1 MYTAKDIRN
10 LALLG
15 HGGDGKS
22 ALCESMLYVTK
33 AITRLGKRADGTT
46 VSDFDDEEKK
56 RQYSIKTSVIPV
68 EFGGCKLNVLD
79 NPGYFDFAAEI
90 VQSLRVADAGLICL
104 TAKSGIAVG
113 TEKGWKSLA
122 DAGLPAMF
130 YVSKLDEEH
139 ANFFNTFDSLRDIFG
154 ASVIPFTFPILHGE
168 EAVGVVDLVSKKA
181 YDVSG
186 KEIALPAEA
195 EEKIEEYMA
204 ELNEQVAETDEALM
218 EKFFMEEPFT
228 EEELLKGIKEGIRQ
242 RSVTPVF
249 CGCAMNGLGTA
260 ALLDNLVRFAPSPL
274 EGKPAVRVD
283 EEGKESEF
291 PLNPDGPATAFV
303 FNTVA
308 DQYGKNSYFKVLS
321 GNIEDTMTVV
331 NARTGD
337 NEKLG
342 NTFFPK
348 GKDNAKT
355 AKVCCGDIGVFTKLA
370 SVRTGDTLCQPGKL
384 VTIKPMTYAEPC
396 YRMAIYAKTKGQEDK
411 VAAGLVKLNEEGIR
425 QRSVTPV
432 FCGCAMNGLGTA
444 ALLDNLV
451 RFAPSPLEGK
461 PAVRVD
467 EEGKESEFP
476 LNPDGPATAFVFN
489 TVADQYGKNSY
500 FKVLSGNIEDT
511 MTVVN
516 ARTGDNEK
524 LGNTFFP
531 KGKDNAKTAK
541 VCCGD
546 IGVFTKLAS
555 VRTGDT
561 LCQPGKLVTI
571 KPMTYAEPCYRM
583 AIYAKTKGQEDKVA
597 AGLVKL
603 NEEDASFTYGND
615 PETKE
620 MIIAG
625 VCDIHLSVII
635 AKLLSKYK
643 VEAELRPA
651 KIAYRETIKKKVE
664 IHGRHKKQSGGH
676 GQFGDVYIRFEP
688 QSESEDMIFAD
699 ETVGGCVP
707 KNFIPSVEKGLRNCI
722 GKGVLAGYP
731 VVFLKS
737 TLYFGS
743 YHPVDSSDM
752 AFQTAA
758 GIAYK
763 EGLPTAGPTLLE
775 PIGEL
780 KVFIPDAN
788 MGDIIGDL
796 NKRRGRVM
804 GMNPDPDNRG
814 WQIVEAEVP
823 MGEMSSYA
831 IDLRSMSQGR
841 GSYSLKFVRY
851 EEVPQINQA
860 KIIEDAKK
868 ADEE

>member
-228 EEELLKGIKEGIRQ
+228 EEELLKGIKDGIRQ

-291 PLNPDGPATAFV
+291 PLNPDGPV
-303 FNTVA
+303 
-308 DQYGKNSYFKVLS
+308 
-321 GNIEDTMTVV
+321 
-331 NARTGD
+331 
-337 NEKLG
+337 
-342 NTFFPK
+342 
-348 GKDNAKT
+348 
-355 AKVCCGDIGVFTKLA
+355 
-370 SVRTGDTLCQPGKL
+370 
-384 VTIKPMTYAEPC
+384 
-396 YRMAIYAKTKGQEDK
+396 
-411 VAAGLVKLNEEGIR
+411 
-425 QRSVTPV
+425 
-432 FCGCAMNGLGTA
+432 
-444 ALLDNLV
+444 
-451 RFAPSPLEGK
+451 
-461 PAVRVD
+461 
-467 EEGKESEFP
+467 
-476 LNPDGPATAFVFN
+476 TAFVFN

-722 GKGVLAGYP
+722 GKRVLAGYP

-743 YHPVDSSDM
+743 CHPVDSSDM

>member
-10 LALLG
+10 IALLG

-22 ALCESMLYVTK
+22 ALCESMLFNTK

-68 EFGGCKLNVLD
+68 EYKGSKINVLD
-79 NPGYFDFAAEI
+79 NPGYFDFAAEV

-104 TAKSGIAVG
+104 SAKSGIVVG

-122 DAGLPAMF
+122 DANLPAMF

-139 ANFFNTFDSLRDIFG
+139 ANYFAVLDALRDTFG
-154 ASVIPFTFPILHGE
+154 ASVVPLSFPILHGE
-168 EAVGVVDLVSKKA
+168 EAVGVVDVLTKKA
-181 YDVSG
+181 YDASG
-186 KEIALPAEA
+186 KEIALTADA
-195 EEKIEEYMA
+195 EEKIEEYMMSI
-204 ELNEQVAETDEALM
+204 NEQVAETDEELM

-228 EEELLKGIKEGIRQ
+228 EEELCKGIKAGLQQ

-249 CGCAMNGLGTA
+249 CGCAASGLGTIE
-260 ALLDNLVRFAPSPL
+260 LIENIIKYAPNPA
-274 EGKPAVRVD
+274 EGKPMVAVD
-283 EEGKESEF
+283 EDGNESEVKLD
-291 PLNPDGPATAFV
+291 PSGSPMAFV
-303 FNTVA
+303 FNTFA
-308 DQYGKNSYFKVLS
+308 DQYGKNSYFKVIS
-321 GNIEDTMTVV
+321 GDMEDTLTVV

-342 NTFFPK
+342 NMFFPK

-355 AKVCCGDIGVFTKLA
+355 SKVCCGDIGVFTKLA
-370 SVRTGDTLCQPGKL
+370 SVRTGDTLGLAGKT
-384 VTIKPMTYAEPC
+384 VTIKPMQYDTPN

-411 VAAGLVKLNEEGIR
+411 IASGL
-425 QRSVTPV
+425 T
-432 FCGCAMNGLGTA
+432 
-444 ALLDNLV
+444 
-451 RFAPSPLEGK
+451 
-461 PAVRVD
+461 
-467 EEGKESEFP
+467 
-476 LNPDGPATAFVFN
+476 
-489 TVADQYGKNSY
+489 
-500 FKVLSGNIEDT
+500 
-511 MTVVN
+511 
-516 ARTGDNEK
+516 
-524 LGNTFFP
+524 
-531 KGKDNAKTAK
+531 
-541 VCCGD
+541 
-546 IGVFTKLAS
+546 
-555 VRTGDT
+555 
-561 LCQPGKLVTI
+561 
-571 KPMTYAEPCYRM
+571 
-583 AIYAKTKGQEDKVA
+583 
-597 AGLVKL
+597 KL
-603 NEEDASFTYGND
+603 NEEDASFTFGTD

-688 QSESEDMIFAD
+688 QSETEDMVFAD

-731 VVFLKS
+731 VVFLKA

-763 EGLPTAGPTLLE
+763 EGLPTAAPTLLE

-780 KVFIPDAN
+780 KVYVPDAN

-804 GMNPDPDNRG
+804 GMNPDPDNSG

-831 IDLRSMSQGR
+831 IDLRSMTQGR
-841 GSYSLKFVRY
+841 GSYAMNFVRY
-851 EEVPQINQA
+851 EEVPQMNQA

-868 ADEE
+868 DEE

>member
-411 VAAGLVKLNEEGIR
+411 VAAGLVKLNEE
-425 QRSVTPV
+425 
-432 FCGCAMNGLGTA
+432 
-444 ALLDNLV
+444 
-451 RFAPSPLEGK
+451 
-461 PAVRVD
+461 
-467 EEGKESEFP
+467 
-476 LNPDGPATAFVFN
+476 
-489 TVADQYGKNSY
+489 
-500 FKVLSGNIEDT
+500 
-511 MTVVN
+511 
-516 ARTGDNEK
+516 
-524 LGNTFFP
+524 
-531 KGKDNAKTAK
+531 
-541 VCCGD
+541 
-546 IGVFTKLAS
+546 
-555 VRTGDT
+555 
-561 LCQPGKLVTI
+561 
-571 KPMTYAEPCYRM
+571 
-583 AIYAKTKGQEDKVA
+583 
-597 AGLVKL
+597 
-603 NEEDASFTYGND
+603 DASFTYGND

-688 QSESEDMIFAD
+688 QTESEEMIFAD

>member
-10 LALLG
+10 IALLG

-22 ALCESMLYVTK
+22 ALCESMLFLTK

-68 EFGGCKLNVLD
+68 EYAGCKVNVLD
-79 NPGYFDFAAEI
+79 NPGYFDFAAEV
-90 VQSLRVADAGLICL
+90 VQSLRVADSGLICL

-122 DAGLPAMF
+122 DAKLPAMF

-139 ANFFNTFDSLRDIFG
+139 ANFFGTFDAIRDAFG
-154 ASVIPFTFPILHGE
+154 ASAIPFTFPILDGE
-168 EAVGVVDLVSKKA
+168 QAVGVVDLIAKKA
-181 YDVSG
+181 YNASG
-186 KEIALPAEA
+186 KEIALPADA

-228 EEELLKGIKEGIRQ
+228 EEELVKGIKDGIRQ
-242 RSVTPVF
+242 RTVTPVF
-249 CGCAMNGLGTA
+249 CGCAMTGLGTTR
-260 ALLDNLVRFAPSPL
+260 LLENIKKFAPSPL
-274 EGKPAVRVD
+274 EGKPAVIVD
-283 EEGKESEF
+283 EDGNESEL
-291 PLNPDGPATAFV
+291 PLDAAGSPMAFV

-308 DQYGKNSYFKVLS
+308 DQYGKNSYFKVIS
-321 GNIEDTMTVV
+321 GDIEDTMTVV

-355 AKVCCGDIGVFTKLA
+355 SKVCCGDIGVFTKLA
-370 SVRTGDTLCQPGKL
+370 SVRTGDTLGLAGK
-384 VTIKPMTYAEPC
+384 VATVKPM
-396 YRMAIYAKTKGQEDK
+396 
-411 VAAGLVKLNEEGIR
+411 
-425 QRSVTPV
+425 S
-432 FCGCAMNGLGTA
+432 
-444 ALLDNLV
+444 
-451 RFAPSPLEGK
+451 
-461 PAVRVD
+461 
-467 EEGKESEFP
+467 
-476 LNPDGPATAFVFN
+476 
-489 TVADQYGKNSY
+489 
-500 FKVLSGNIEDT
+500 
-511 MTVVN
+511 
-516 ARTGDNEK
+516 
-524 LGNTFFP
+524 
-531 KGKDNAKTAK
+531 
-541 VCCGD
+541 
-546 IGVFTKLAS
+546 
-555 VRTGDT
+555 
-561 LCQPGKLVTI
+561 
-571 KPMTYAEPCYRM
+571 YAEPCYRM

-635 AKLLSKYK
+635 SKLLSKYK

-763 EGLPTAGPTLLE
+763 EGLPTAAPTLLE

-804 GMNPDPDNRG
+804 GMNPDAENRG
-814 WQIVEAEVP
+814 WQIVDAEVP
-823 MGEMSSYA
+823 VGEMNSYA
-831 IDLRSMSQGR
+831 IDLRSMTQGR
-841 GSYSLKFVRY
+841 GAYSLKFVRY
-851 EEVPQINQA
+851 EEVPQMNQA

-868 ADEE
+868 NEEE

>member
-228 EEELLKGIKEGIRQ
+228 EEELLKGIKDGIRQ

-291 PLNPDGPATAFV
+291 PLNPDGPATV
-303 FNTVA
+303 
-308 DQYGKNSYFKVLS
+308 
-321 GNIEDTMTVV
+321 
-331 NARTGD
+331 
-337 NEKLG
+337 
-342 NTFFPK
+342 
-348 GKDNAKT
+348 
-355 AKVCCGDIGVFTKLA
+355 
-370 SVRTGDTLCQPGKL
+370 
-384 VTIKPMTYAEPC
+384 
-396 YRMAIYAKTKGQEDK
+396 
-411 VAAGLVKLNEEGIR
+411 
-425 QRSVTPV
+425 
-432 FCGCAMNGLGTA
+432 
-444 ALLDNLV
+444 
-451 RFAPSPLEGK
+451 
-461 PAVRVD
+461 
-467 EEGKESEFP
+467 
-476 LNPDGPATAFVFN
+476 FVFN

>member
-411 VAAGLVKLNEEGIR
+411 VAAGLVKLNEE
-425 QRSVTPV
+425 
-432 FCGCAMNGLGTA
+432 
-444 ALLDNLV
+444 
-451 RFAPSPLEGK
+451 
-461 PAVRVD
+461 
-467 EEGKESEFP
+467 
-476 LNPDGPATAFVFN
+476 
-489 TVADQYGKNSY
+489 
-500 FKVLSGNIEDT
+500 
-511 MTVVN
+511 
-516 ARTGDNEK
+516 
-524 LGNTFFP
+524 
-531 KGKDNAKTAK
+531 
-541 VCCGD
+541 
-546 IGVFTKLAS
+546 
-555 VRTGDT
+555 
-561 LCQPGKLVTI
+561 
-571 KPMTYAEPCYRM
+571 
-583 AIYAKTKGQEDKVA
+583 
-597 AGLVKL
+597 
-603 NEEDASFTYGND
+603 DASFTYGND

-731 VVFLKS
+731 VVFLKA

-780 KVFIPDAN
+780 KVLIPDGN
-788 MGDIIGDL
+788 MGDVIGDL

-804 GMNPDPDNRG
+804 GMNPDPENPG
-814 WQIVEAEVP
+814 YQIVEAEVP
-823 MGEMSSYA
+823 MGEMTSYT
-831 IDLRSMSQGR
+831 IDLRAMSQGR
-841 GSYSLKFVRY
+841 GSYTLKFVRY
-851 EEVPQINQA
+851 EEVPQMNQA
-860 KIIEDAKK
+860 KIIEEAKK
-868 ADEE
+868 EAEEK

>member
-411 VAAGLVKLNEEGIR
+411 VAAGLVKLNEE
-425 QRSVTPV
+425 
-432 FCGCAMNGLGTA
+432 
-444 ALLDNLV
+444 
-451 RFAPSPLEGK
+451 
-461 PAVRVD
+461 
-467 EEGKESEFP
+467 
-476 LNPDGPATAFVFN
+476 
-489 TVADQYGKNSY
+489 
-500 FKVLSGNIEDT
+500 
-511 MTVVN
+511 
-516 ARTGDNEK
+516 
-524 LGNTFFP
+524 
-531 KGKDNAKTAK
+531 
-541 VCCGD
+541 
-546 IGVFTKLAS
+546 
-555 VRTGDT
+555 
-561 LCQPGKLVTI
+561 
-571 KPMTYAEPCYRM
+571 
-583 AIYAKTKGQEDKVA
+583 
-597 AGLVKL
+597 
-603 NEEDASFTYGND
+603 DASFTYGND

-688 QSESEDMIFAD
+688 QTESEEMIFAD

-707 KNFIPSVEKGLRNCI
+707 KNFIPSVEKGLRNCV

-731 VVFLKS
+731 VVFLKA

>member
-331 NARTGD
+331 NT
-337 NEKLG
+337 
-342 NTFFPK
+342 
-348 GKDNAKT
+348 
-355 AKVCCGDIGVFTKLA
+355 
-370 SVRTGDTLCQPGKL
+370 
-384 VTIKPMTYAEPC
+384 
-396 YRMAIYAKTKGQEDK
+396 
-411 VAAGLVKLNEEGIR
+411 
-425 QRSVTPV
+425 
-432 FCGCAMNGLGTA
+432 
-444 ALLDNLV
+444 
-451 RFAPSPLEGK
+451 
-461 PAVRVD
+461 
-467 EEGKESEFP
+467 
-476 LNPDGPATAFVFN
+476 
-489 TVADQYGKNSY
+489 
-500 FKVLSGNIEDT
+500 
-511 MTVVN
+511 
-516 ARTGDNEK
+516 RTGDNEK

-788 MGDIIGDL
+788 MGDIIGDI

>member
-10 LALLG
+10 ICLLG

-22 ALCESMLYVTK
+22 ALCESMLYLTK

-68 EFGGCKLNVLD
+68 EFAGCKVNVLD
-79 NPGYFDFAAEI
+79 NPGYFDFAGEV
-90 VQSLRVADAGLICL
+90 VQSLRVADAGIICL

-139 ANFFNTFDSLRDIFG
+139 ANFFATFESIRSTFG
-154 ASVIPFTFPILHGE
+154 ASAIPFTFPVLKGE
-168 EAVGVVDLVSKKA
+168 QAVGVVDLIAKKA
-181 YDVSG
+181 YDVDG
-186 KEIALPAEA
+186 KEMPLPADA

-228 EEELLKGIKEGIRQ
+228 EEELIKGIHDGLMQ
-242 RSVTPVF
+242 RTVTPVF
-249 CGCAMNGLGTA
+249 CGCSMNGLGT
-260 ALLDNLVRFAPSPL
+260 LRVLENIVKFAPNPL
-274 EGKPAVRVD
+274 EGKPMVTVD
-283 EEGKESEF
+283 EEGNESE
-291 PLNPDGPATAFV
+291 LKLDPAGSPVAFV

-308 DQYGKNSYFKVLS
+308 DQYGKNSYFKVCC
-321 GNIEDTMTVV
+321 GDIEDTLTVV

-337 NEKLG
+337 SEKLG

-348 GKDNAKT
+348 GKDNTKT
-355 AKVCCGDIGVFTKLA
+355 SKVCCGDIGVFTKLA
-370 SVRTGDTLCQPGKL
+370 SVRTGDTLTMPGKT
-384 VTIKPMTYAEPC
+384 VTIKPMEYAEPC

-411 VAAGLVKLNEEGIR
+411 VA
-425 QRSVTPV
+425 S
-432 FCGCAMNGLGTA
+432 
-444 ALLDNLV
+444 
-451 RFAPSPLEGK
+451 
-461 PAVRVD
+461 
-467 EEGKESEFP
+467 
-476 LNPDGPATAFVFN
+476 
-489 TVADQYGKNSY
+489 
-500 FKVLSGNIEDT
+500 
-511 MTVVN
+511 
-516 ARTGDNEK
+516 
-524 LGNTFFP
+524 
-531 KGKDNAKTAK
+531 
-541 VCCGD
+541 
-546 IGVFTKLAS
+546 
-555 VRTGDT
+555 
-561 LCQPGKLVTI
+561 
-571 KPMTYAEPCYRM
+571 
-583 AIYAKTKGQEDKVA
+583 
-597 AGLVKL
+597 GLVKL
-603 NEEDASFTYGND
+603 NEEDASFTFGND

-620 MIIAG
+620 MIVAG
-625 VCDIHLSVII
+625 VCDIQLSVLV

-664 IHGRHKKQSGGH
+664 VHGRHKKQSGGH

-688 QSESEDMIFAD
+688 QTESEEMIFAD

-707 KNFIPSVEKGLRNCI
+707 KNFIPSVEKGLRNCV

-731 VVFLKS
+731 VVFLKA

-763 EGLPTAGPTLLE
+763 EGLPTAAPTLLE

-780 KVFIPDAN
+780 KVYIPDSN

-804 GMNPDPDNRG
+804 GMNPCGNG
-814 WQIVEAEVP
+814 QQVVEAEVP

-831 IDLRSMSQGR
+831 IDLRSMTQGR

-851 EEVPQINQA
+851 EEVPQMNQA

-868 ADEE
+868 DAEE

>member
-139 ANFFNTFDSLRDIFG
+139 ANFFNTFDFLRDIFG

-228 EEELLKGIKEGIRQ
+228 EEELLKGIK
-242 RSVTPVF
+242 
-249 CGCAMNGLGTA
+249 
-260 ALLDNLVRFAPSPL
+260 
-274 EGKPAVRVD
+274 
-283 EEGKESEF
+283 
-291 PLNPDGPATAFV
+291 
-303 FNTVA
+303 
-308 DQYGKNSYFKVLS
+308 
-321 GNIEDTMTVV
+321 
-331 NARTGD
+331 
-337 NEKLG
+337 
-342 NTFFPK
+342 
-348 GKDNAKT
+348 
-355 AKVCCGDIGVFTKLA
+355 
-370 SVRTGDTLCQPGKL
+370 
-384 VTIKPMTYAEPC
+384 
-396 YRMAIYAKTKGQEDK
+396 
-411 VAAGLVKLNEEGIR
+411 EGIR

>member
-228 EEELLKGIKEGIRQ
+228 EEELLKGIKDGIRQ

-260 ALLDNLVRFAPSPL
+260 VLLDNLVRFAPSPL

-384 VTIKPMTYAEPC
+384 VTIK
-396 YRMAIYAKTKGQEDK
+396 
-411 VAAGLVKLNEEGIR
+411 
-425 QRSVTPV
+425 S
-432 FCGCAMNGLGTA
+432 
-444 ALLDNLV
+444 
-451 RFAPSPLEGK
+451 
-461 PAVRVD
+461 
-467 EEGKESEFP
+467 
-476 LNPDGPATAFVFN
+476 
-489 TVADQYGKNSY
+489 
-500 FKVLSGNIEDT
+500 
-511 MTVVN
+511 
-516 ARTGDNEK
+516 
-524 LGNTFFP
+524 
-531 KGKDNAKTAK
+531 
-541 VCCGD
+541 
-546 IGVFTKLAS
+546 
-555 VRTGDT
+555 
-561 LCQPGKLVTI
+561 
-571 KPMTYAEPCYRM
+571 MTYAEPCYRM

>member
-228 EEELLKGIKEGIRQ
+228 EEELLKGIKDGIRQ

-291 PLNPDGPATAFV
+291 PLNPDGPV
-303 FNTVA
+303 
-308 DQYGKNSYFKVLS
+308 
-321 GNIEDTMTVV
+321 
-331 NARTGD
+331 
-337 NEKLG
+337 
-342 NTFFPK
+342 
-348 GKDNAKT
+348 
-355 AKVCCGDIGVFTKLA
+355 
-370 SVRTGDTLCQPGKL
+370 
-384 VTIKPMTYAEPC
+384 
-396 YRMAIYAKTKGQEDK
+396 
-411 VAAGLVKLNEEGIR
+411 
-425 QRSVTPV
+425 
-432 FCGCAMNGLGTA
+432 
-444 ALLDNLV
+444 
-451 RFAPSPLEGK
+451 
-461 PAVRVD
+461 
-467 EEGKESEFP
+467 
-476 LNPDGPATAFVFN
+476 TAFVFN

-752 AFQTAA
+752 VFQTAA

-780 KVFIPDAN
+780 QVFIPDAN

>member
-411 VAAGLVKLNEEGIR
+411 VAAGLVKLNEE
-425 QRSVTPV
+425 
-432 FCGCAMNGLGTA
+432 
-444 ALLDNLV
+444 
-451 RFAPSPLEGK
+451 
-461 PAVRVD
+461 
-467 EEGKESEFP
+467 
-476 LNPDGPATAFVFN
+476 
-489 TVADQYGKNSY
+489 
-500 FKVLSGNIEDT
+500 
-511 MTVVN
+511 
-516 ARTGDNEK
+516 
-524 LGNTFFP
+524 
-531 KGKDNAKTAK
+531 
-541 VCCGD
+541 
-546 IGVFTKLAS
+546 
-555 VRTGDT
+555 
-561 LCQPGKLVTI
+561 
-571 KPMTYAEPCYRM
+571 
-583 AIYAKTKGQEDKVA
+583 
-597 AGLVKL
+597 
-603 NEEDASFTYGND
+603 DASFTYGND

-796 NKRRGRVM
+796 NKRRGRIM
-804 GMNPDPDNRG
+804 GMNPLDG
-814 WQIVEAEVP
+814 GKQEIVAECP
-823 MGEMSSYA
+823 MAELGDYA
-831 IDLRSMSQGR
+831 IKLRSMTQGR
-841 GSYSLKFVRY
+841 GSFVSKFERY
-851 EEVPQINQA
+851 DEAPAPVQEKVIADN
-860 KIIEDAKK
+860 K
-868 ADEE
+868 ARMEALNKD

>member
-1 MYTAKDIRN
+1 MPPAVLSRLHRKENFNTMYTAKDIRN
-10 LALLG
+10 IALLG

-22 ALCESMLYVTK
+22 ALCESMLFLTK

-68 EFGGCKLNVLD
+68 EYAGCKVNVLD
-79 NPGYFDFAAEI
+79 NPGYFDFAAEV

-122 DAGLPAMF
+122 DANLPAMF

-139 ANFFNTFDSLRDIFG
+139 ANFFGTFDAIRDTFG
-154 ASVIPFTFPILHGE
+154 ASAIPFTFPILNGE
-168 EAVGVVDLVSKKA
+168 QAVGVVDLIAKKA

-186 KEIALPAEA
+186 KEIALPADA

-228 EEELLKGIKEGIRQ
+228 EEELIKGIKDGIKQ
-242 RSVTPVF
+242 RTVTPVF
-249 CGCAMNGLGTA
+249 CGCAMNGLGTTR
-260 ALLDNLVRFAPSPL
+260 LLENIKKFAPSPL
-274 EGKPAVRVD
+274 EGKPAVIVAED
-283 EEGKESEF
+283 GNESELALD
-291 PLNPDGPATAFV
+291 PSGSPMAFV
-303 FNTVA
+303 FNTMA
-308 DQYGKNSYFKVLS
+308 DQYGKNSYFKVIS
-321 GNIEDTMTVV
+321 GDIEDTLTVV

-348 GKDNAKT
+348 GKDNVKT
-355 AKVCCGDIGVFTKLA
+355 SKVCCGDIGVFTKLA
-370 SVRTGDTLCQPGKL
+370 SVRTGDTLGLAGKV
-384 VTIKPMTYAEPC
+384 VT
-396 YRMAIYAKTKGQEDK
+396 
-411 VAAGLVKLNEEGIR
+411 V
-425 QRSVTPV
+425 
-432 FCGCAMNGLGTA
+432 
-444 ALLDNLV
+444 
-451 RFAPSPLEGK
+451 
-461 PAVRVD
+461 
-467 EEGKESEFP
+467 
-476 LNPDGPATAFVFN
+476 
-489 TVADQYGKNSY
+489 
-500 FKVLSGNIEDT
+500 
-511 MTVVN
+511 
-516 ARTGDNEK
+516 
-524 LGNTFFP
+524 
-531 KGKDNAKTAK
+531 
-541 VCCGD
+541 
-546 IGVFTKLAS
+546 
-555 VRTGDT
+555 
-561 LCQPGKLVTI
+561 

-635 AKLLSKYK
+635 SKLLSKYK

-688 QSESEDMIFAD
+688 QSETEDMIFAD

-763 EGLPTAGPTLLE
+763 EGLPTAAPTLLE

-804 GMNPDPDNRG
+804 GMNPDAENRG
-814 WQIVEAEVP
+814 WQIVDAEVP
-823 MGEMSSYA
+823 IGEMSSYA
-831 IDLRSMSQGR
+831 IDLRSMTQGR

-851 EEVPQINQA
+851 EEVPQMNQA

-868 ADEE
+868 NEEE

>member
-10 LALLG
+10 IALLG

-22 ALCESMLYVTK
+22 ALCESMLFLTK

-68 EFGGCKLNVLD
+68 EYAGCKVNVLD
-79 NPGYFDFAAEI
+79 NPGYFDFAAEV

-122 DAGLPAMF
+122 DANLPAMF

-139 ANFFNTFDSLRDIFG
+139 ANFFGTFDAIRDTFG
-154 ASVIPFTFPILHGE
+154 ASAIPFTFPILNGE
-168 EAVGVVDLVSKKA
+168 QAVGVVDLIAKKA

-186 KEIALPAEA
+186 KEIALPADA

-228 EEELLKGIKEGIRQ
+228 EEELIKGIKDGIKQ
-242 RSVTPVF
+242 RTVTPVF
-249 CGCAMNGLGTA
+249 CGCAMNGLGTTR
-260 ALLDNLVRFAPSPL
+260 LLENIKKFAPSPL
-274 EGKPAVRVD
+274 EGKPAVIVD
-283 EEGKESEF
+283 EDGNESELALD
-291 PLNPDGPATAFV
+291 PSGSPMAFV
-303 FNTVA
+303 FNTMA
-308 DQYGKNSYFKVLS
+308 DQYGKNSYFKVIS
-321 GNIEDTMTVV
+321 GDIEDTLTVV

-348 GKDNAKT
+348 GKDNVKT
-355 AKVCCGDIGVFTKLA
+355 SKVCCGDIGVFTKLA
-370 SVRTGDTLCQPGKL
+370 SVRTGDTLGLAGKV
-384 VTIKPMTYAEPC
+384 VT
-396 YRMAIYAKTKGQEDK
+396 
-411 VAAGLVKLNEEGIR
+411 V
-425 QRSVTPV
+425 
-432 FCGCAMNGLGTA
+432 
-444 ALLDNLV
+444 
-451 RFAPSPLEGK
+451 
-461 PAVRVD
+461 
-467 EEGKESEFP
+467 
-476 LNPDGPATAFVFN
+476 
-489 TVADQYGKNSY
+489 
-500 FKVLSGNIEDT
+500 
-511 MTVVN
+511 
-516 ARTGDNEK
+516 
-524 LGNTFFP
+524 
-531 KGKDNAKTAK
+531 
-541 VCCGD
+541 
-546 IGVFTKLAS
+546 
-555 VRTGDT
+555 
-561 LCQPGKLVTI
+561 

-635 AKLLSKYK
+635 SKLLSKYK

-688 QSESEDMIFAD
+688 QSETEDMIFAD

-763 EGLPTAGPTLLE
+763 EGLSTAAPTLLE

-804 GMNPDPDNRG
+804 GMNPDAENRG
-814 WQIVEAEVP
+814 WQIVDAEVP
-823 MGEMSSYA
+823 IGEMSSYA
-831 IDLRSMSQGR
+831 IDLRSMTQGR

-851 EEVPQINQA
+851 EEVPQMNQA

-868 ADEE
+868 NEEE

>member
-10 LALLG
+10 IALLG

-22 ALCESMLYVTK
+22 ALCESMLYLTK

-68 EFGGCKLNVLD
+68 EYSGAKLNILD
-79 NPGYFDFAAEI
+79 NPGYFDFAAEV
-90 VQSLRVADAGLICL
+90 VQSLRVADSGIICL

-113 TEKGWKSLA
+113 TEKGWKALA
-122 DAGLPAMF
+122 DADLPAMF
-130 YVSKLDEEH
+130 YISKLDEEH
-139 ANFFNTFDSLRDIFG
+139 ANFFGTFDSIRETFG
-154 ASVIPFTFPILHGE
+154 ASAIPFTFPILKGE
-168 EAVGVVDLVSKKA
+168 QAVGVVDLIEKKA
-181 YDVSG
+181 YDVNG
-186 KEIALPAEA
+186 KEMPLPADA
-195 EEKIEEYMA
+195 EEKIEEYMM

-228 EEELLKGIKEGIRQ
+228 AEELAKGIKDGIQQ
-242 RSVTPVF
+242 RSITPVF
-249 CGCAMNGLGTA
+249 CGCAANGLGTTRLMA
-260 ALLDNLVRFAPSPL
+260 NLIKYAPSPL
-274 EGKPAVRVD
+274 EGKPMITVD
-283 EEGKESEF
+283 EEGNESEF
-291 PLNPDGPATAFV
+291 ALNPTGSPMAFV
-303 FNTVA
+303 FNTMA
-308 DQYGKNSYFKVLS
+308 DQYGKNSYFKVIS
-321 GNIEDTMTVV
+321 GDIEDTLTVV

-342 NTFFPK
+342 NTFFPR
-348 GKDNAKT
+348 GKDNTKT
-355 AKVCCGDIGVFTKLA
+355 GKVCCGDIGVFTKLA
-370 SVRTGDTLCQPGKL
+370 SVRTSDTLGLAGKV
-384 VTIKPMTYAEPC
+384 VTVKPITYAEPC
-396 YRMAIYAKTKGQEDK
+396 YRMAIYAKNKGQEDK
-411 VAAGLVKLNEEGIR
+411 VAG
-425 QRSVTPV
+425 
-432 FCGCAMNGLGTA
+432 
-444 ALLDNLV
+444 
-451 RFAPSPLEGK
+451 
-461 PAVRVD
+461 
-467 EEGKESEFP
+467 
-476 LNPDGPATAFVFN
+476 
-489 TVADQYGKNSY
+489 
-500 FKVLSGNIEDT
+500 
-511 MTVVN
+511 
-516 ARTGDNEK
+516 
-524 LGNTFFP
+524 
-531 KGKDNAKTAK
+531 
-541 VCCGD
+541 
-546 IGVFTKLAS
+546 
-555 VRTGDT
+555 
-561 LCQPGKLVTI
+561 
-571 KPMTYAEPCYRM
+571 
-583 AIYAKTKGQEDKVA
+583 
-597 AGLVKL
+597 GLVKL

-676 GQFGDVYIRFEP
+676 GQFGDVHIRFEP
-688 QSESEDMIFAD
+688 QTETEDMIFVD

-707 KNFIPSVEKGLRNCI
+707 KNFFPSVEKGLRNCI

-731 VVFLKS
+731 MVFLKA
-737 TLYFGS
+737 TLFFGS

-763 EGLPTAGPTLLE
+763 EGLPTAAPTLLE

-780 KVFIPDAN
+780 KVYVPDAN

-804 GMNPDPDNRG
+804 GMNPDSANRG

-823 MGEMSSYA
+823 VGEMTSYA
-831 IDLRSMSQGR
+831 IDLRSMTQGR

-851 EEVPQINQA
+851 EEVPQMNQA
-860 KIIEDAKK
+860 KIIEEAKK
-868 ADEE
+868 AEEE

>member
-56 RQYSIKTSVIPV
+56 RQYSIKTSVFPV

-228 EEELLKGIKEGIRQ
+228 EEELLKGIK
-242 RSVTPVF
+242 
-249 CGCAMNGLGTA
+249 
-260 ALLDNLVRFAPSPL
+260 
-274 EGKPAVRVD
+274 
-283 EEGKESEF
+283 
-291 PLNPDGPATAFV
+291 
-303 FNTVA
+303 
-308 DQYGKNSYFKVLS
+308 
-321 GNIEDTMTVV
+321 
-331 NARTGD
+331 
-337 NEKLG
+337 
-342 NTFFPK
+342 
-348 GKDNAKT
+348 
-355 AKVCCGDIGVFTKLA
+355 
-370 SVRTGDTLCQPGKL
+370 
-384 VTIKPMTYAEPC
+384 
-396 YRMAIYAKTKGQEDK
+396 
-411 VAAGLVKLNEEGIR
+411 EGIR